1 MTHQNNRKNLDRV
14 ILFEIG
20 IIIAL
25 LFVNYALNLSYE
37 INLPLVHTEENI
49 LEDQAFQLVELTEKK
64 ENFQEERI
72 KTKEIAK
79 LFDLRSM
86 IKQVDDLF
94 DLKINKIVPQ
104 NIPALSDIQPILVQ
118 PIIDSSTIIRDWAD
132 QMPEFP
138 GGNDALNN
146 YINNHFE
153 IPDIIFEMANSV
165 KVVTQFVVN
174 ENGDINNIKILHCSK
189 PGFGVEEAVKS
200 VYKSM
205 PKWAPGMNKG
215 RPSKIRM
222 KQPLKIKIR

>member
-49 LEDQAFQLVELTEKK
+49 LEDHAFQLVELTEKK
-64 ENFQEERI
+64 DNFQKERI

-79 LFDLRSM
+79 LFDLRST

-118 PIIDSSTIIRDWAD
+118 SIIDSSTIIRDWAD

-146 YINNHFE
+146 YIINHFE

-174 ENGDINNIKILHCSK
+174 ENGDINNIEILHCSK

-200 VYKSM
+200 VYESM
-205 PKWAPGMNKG
+205 LKWDPGMNKG

>member
-146 YINNHFE
+146 YIINHFE

-174 ENGDINNIKILHCSK
+174 ENGDINNGL
-189 PGFGVEEAVKS
+189 
-200 VYKSM
+200 
-205 PKWAPGMNKG
+205 N
-215 RPSKIRM
+215 
-222 KQPLKIKIR
+222 

>member
-64 ENFQEERI
+64 ENSQEERI

-104 NIPALSDIQPILVQ
+104 NIPALSGI
-118 PIIDSSTIIRDWAD
+118 
-132 QMPEFP
+132 
-138 GGNDALNN
+138 
-146 YINNHFE
+146 
-153 IPDIIFEMANSV
+153 
-165 KVVTQFVVN
+165 
-174 ENGDINNIKILHCSK
+174 
-189 PGFGVEEAVKS
+189 
-200 VYKSM
+200 
-205 PKWAPGMNKG
+205 
-215 RPSKIRM
+215 
-222 KQPLKIKIR
+222 